1 MEKDVRKKFERLI
14 KKADEYCITLTDQ
27 GIGVYASVKDSLTAL
42 ANFIH
47 HMKYSK
53 NISEDLIN
61 ESIKIG
67 LLSDEELSE
76 RASELAKEFIEKLL
90 KGE

>member
-1 MEKDVRKKFERLI
+1 MEKDVRKNFERLI
-14 KKADEYCITLTDQ
+14 KEADEYCITLTDQ
-27 GIGVYASVKDSLTAL
+27 GIGAYASVKDSLVAL
-42 ANFIH
+42 VSLIH
-47 HMKYSK
+47 HLKYSE

-67 LLSDEELSE
+67 LLSDEELPE
-76 RASELAKEFIEKLL
+76 RAGELAKEFMKKLL

>member
-1 MEKDVRKKFERLI
+1 MEKDVRKNFERLI
-14 KKADEYCITLTDQ
+14 KEADEYCITLTDQ
-27 GIGVYASVKDSLTAL
+27 GIGVYASVKDFLKIL
-42 ANFIH
+42 ATFIH
-47 HMKYSK
+47 HMKYRE

-76 RASELAKEFIEKLL
+76 RAGELAKEFMEKLL

>member
-1 MEKDVRKKFERLI
+1 MEKDVRKIFERLI
-14 KKADEYCITLTDQ
+14 KEADEYCITLTDQ
-27 GIGVYASVKDSLTAL
+27 GIGLWASAKDSLVAL
-42 ANFIH
+42 ASLIH
-47 HMKYSK
+47 RLKYSK

-76 RASELAKEFIEKLL
+76 RAEEIAKKFMEKLL